1 MKVLV
6 VGCGNIGSVAAEDIA
21 RSRKRVDVVVADYD
35 KAIAE
40 AVARRIGIDNVS
52 AMQLDVTKTSD
63 LPRILKSSDVVM
75 GFLPGNLGHRLIKAC
90 INASMS
96 LVDVSFGAE
105 DPLVLNKQAEK
116 AEVTVVPDCGLAPG
130 ISNLLVGHAV
140 SQLGEVKTVHI
151 MVGGLPEKP
160 VPPLGYIITW
170 SPESL
175 IDEYTRKARIL
186 RKGRQVSIDPL
197 TGLETVDFPGVGVLE
212 AFWTDG
218 LRTLMSTVK
227 AEDMWEKTLR
237 YPGHADKIK
246 AFEQLGFFDKKEVD
260 VDGVKVSPKEL
271 TVKLLGRKLRM
282 PDQNDIVVL
291 SVEVEGVKGR
301 TKTCYVYHL
310 LDCYD
315 EKHGVTAMAR
325 TTAYPASI
333 ITQLMLDGAIKERG
347 VVPPEKIG
355 MHDELFGKIINELKK
370 RDIAIKNEKTEKK
383 T

>member
-35 KAIAE
+35 KARAE

-52 AMQLDVTKTSD
+52 AMQLDVTKRD
-63 LPRILKSSDVVM
+63 LLLRSLKDYDVVM
-75 GFLPGNLGHRLIKAC
+75 GFLPGNLGYRLMEAC
-90 INASMS
+90 ISAGVG

-175 IDEYTRKARIL
+175 IDEYTRKARIV

-246 AFEQLGFFDKKEVD
+246 AFEQLGFFDEKEVD
-260 VDGVKVSPKEL
+260 VDGVKVSPKKV

-282 PDQNDIVVL
+282 PDQNDIVAL
-291 SVEVEGVKGR
+291 SVEVEGVKDLR
-301 TKTCYVYHL
+301 KTCYVYHL
-310 LDCYD
+310 LDYYD
-315 EKHGVTAMAR
+315 RKHAVTAMAR

-333 ITQLMLDGAIKERG
+333 ITQLMLDGAIKEKG

-370 RDIAIKNEKTEKK
+370 RDIAIKNEKTERK